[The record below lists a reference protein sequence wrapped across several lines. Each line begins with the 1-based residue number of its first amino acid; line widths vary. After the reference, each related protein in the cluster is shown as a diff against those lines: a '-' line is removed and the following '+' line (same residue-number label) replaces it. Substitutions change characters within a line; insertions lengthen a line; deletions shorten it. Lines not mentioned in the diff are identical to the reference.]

1 MSASAPV
8 GWIVFQGEP
17 MRAEKLI
24 HGDNSGFMSAILP
37 TGKRAVAI
45 NIDSQGA
52 TTAGGFIL
60 PGDRVDVVRTF
71 RQEAK
76 PGTQQAGESYATDT
90 LLTNVKVLAIGQ
102 NVQEKNGQPVVVGS
116 NATLELDPSQA
127 ETVILAQ
134 RSGQLSLVLRSALD
148 AHQATVAANREAT
161 HSLSVVRYGTVSE
174 DTGR

>member
-1 MSASAPV
+1 MKAAIYAQEPV
-8 GWIVFQGEP
+8 
-17 MRAEKLI
+17 RNEKLI
-24 HGDNSGFMSAILP
+24 KGAGGLMAVILP
-37 TGKRAVAI
+37 SGKRAVAI

-60 PGDRVDVVRTF
+60 PGDRVDVLRTY
-71 RQEAK
+71 RPDAK
-76 PGTQQAGESYATDT
+76 PGAPPAGDSYATDT

-116 NATLELDPSQA
+116 NATLELDPEQA

-148 AHQATVAANREAT
+148 ARQATAAPTREAT
-161 HSLSVVRYGTVSE
+161 HSLSVVRYGTVSQ